1 MNEAARQQEADKA
14 VAKLKVA
21 ILRGDMDVLA
31 KMLGLS
37 LQPFHRRIL
46 AFCKHLYTHRAEGLL
61 LAPRGFGKSSLATVC
76 FALWLMLRDRDIRIL
91 IASSTAGKA
100 ESFVREI
107 KNHLRTNSQ
116 LLALF
121 GDLADESC
129 WRRNEISLRGR
140 ARKSKEAT
148 LTARGWSGAVVGLH
162 FDVHLID
169 DLVNEDNAR
178 TKGQRDKLKDWVHMS
193 LDPTLEPHGCR
204 LVTGTRYHP
213 DDFYGHC
220 VTLFAKPFGD
230 TSVASSCR
238 PRESGDPDQNVHS
251 LPSTHHQHPPPGL
264 DSRFHGNDKADG
276 KPGDQN
282 ATGDPAPSL
291 SPAQDDEA
299 GEGTRWQASKGT
311 LSLRLQ
317 ALQPDGA
324 SLWPDKF
331 PARWLKRKRERMGL
345 IRFNAQYQNDCELMH
360 GKVFRQADVRHYH
373 RADVDVGE
381 LTIVQGVDVAVGQGD
396 RHDYFA
402 LVTKGYDD
410 QGNAYTLDVVRG
422 RYTFQQQMIVILY
435 KSGHT
440 PRQIARLLGTDAM
453 SLPIQEGVRA
463 LFEDQ
468 PTAAKMQYPNVA
480 RIGIEAVA
488 YQRVLPQRL
497 FELAPT
503 LPLVCVPQR
512 LDKRS
517 RMTVYAARWES
528 HREFFPSD
536 NSCDALTEEL
546 LLFPDAPHDDLI
558 DAHEI
563 AHRVAEPL
571 LYQDD
576 EQEDTEARVFA

>member
-1 MNEAARQQEADKA
+1 
-14 VAKLKVA
+14 
-21 ILRGDMDVLA
+21 
-31 KMLGLS
+31 
-37 LQPFHRRIL
+37 
-46 AFCKHLYTHRAEGLL
+46 
-61 LAPRGFGKSSLATVC
+61 
-76 FALWLMLRDRDIRIL
+76 
-91 IASSTAGKA
+91 
-100 ESFVREI
+100 
-107 KNHLRTNSQ
+107 
-116 LLALF
+116 
-121 GDLADESC
+121 
-129 WRRNEISLRGR
+129 
-140 ARKSKEAT
+140 
-148 LTARGWSGAVVGLH
+148 
-162 FDVHLID
+162 
-169 DLVNEDNAR
+169 
-178 TKGQRDKLKDWVHMS
+178 MS

-230 TSVASSCR
+230 VNVTDEGPRPLAATHSDDTAPTCHPDERGEEGSPQPPAARFCR
-238 PRESGDPDQNVHS
+238 PREGGDLDQNMHL

-264 DSRFHGNDKADG
+264 DSRFHGNDKG
-276 KPGDQN
+276 NEKPGDQN
-282 ATGDPAPSL
+282 VTGHQGGPHKVSKNFVGEKRTPSL

-299 GEGTRWQASKGT
+299 SKAT
-311 LSLRLQ
+311 PWLRLQ
-317 ALQPDGA
+317 ALQPNGT

-331 PARWLKRKRERMGL
+331 PAQWLKRKRERMGL

-373 RADVDVGE
+373 RADVDTTQ

-410 QGNAYTLDVVRG
+410 QGNAYTLDVVQG

-440 PRQIARLLGTDAM
+440 PRQIGRLLGTDAM
-453 SLPIQEGVRA
+453 TTPILEDVRA
-463 LFEDQ
+463 LFEHQ
-468 PTAAKMQYPNVA
+468 PPAAATQYPNVA

-497 FELAPT
+497 FELAPA

-536 NSCDALTEEL
+536 NS
-546 LLFPDAPHDDLI
+546 
-558 DAHEI
+558 
-563 AHRVAEPL
+563 
-571 LYQDD
+571 
-576 EQEDTEARVFA
+576 